1 MAIGVVVPVAV
12 IAAVV
17 VAAVVVANG
26 KRGRRGDPAG
36 RCAQLHVLG
45 TPTGTGS
52 VEHSGDGV
60 DPGSGLELREVAAD
74 SARNGVT
81 STV

>member
-1 MAIGVVVPVAV
+1 VAIGVVVPVAV

-36 RCAQLHVLG
+36 RCVQLHVLG
-45 TPTGTGS
+45 TPTATGS
-52 VEHSGDGV
+52 VEHSGDGMCLC
-60 DPGSGLELREVAAD
+60 LEYVQSLLHGKYALAVI
-74 SARNGVT
+74 V
-81 STV
+81 